1 MATDVKTLSKR
12 IAPFLTPA
20 NILSAMTL
28 VVTVVVYWDVL
39 VLRYQQ
45 FVEWAPGVSA
55 AVAQIWSI
63 VISVVVAVV
72 LHTTISRLLELVYFG
87 PLKRLNKLQK
97 ETPEK
102 MAELQG
108 RLFCQSVLLSTFAT
122 HLTAAENQ
130 ELGKVSDFLQ
140 DRENGPMKKGA
151 LEELALLRSLG
162 ALEIGKPLAD
172 SE

>member
-1 MATDVKTLSKR
+1 MAIDVRTLSNR
-12 IAPFLTPA
+12 IAPLLTPA
-20 NILSAMTL
+20 SILSAMTL

-55 AVAQIWSI
+55 AVAHIWSL
-63 VISVVVAVV
+63 VISVVAVV
-72 LHTTISRLLELVYFG
+72 LLHTTISGLLELVYFG

-97 ETPEK
+97 DTPEK

-108 RLFCQSVLLSTFAT
+108 RLFCQSVLLSTLAK

-130 ELGKVSDFLQ
+130 ELREVSDFLQ
-140 DRENGPMKKGA
+140 DRTDGPMKKGA
-151 LEELALLRSLG
+151 LEELALLRSLA
-162 ALEIGKPLAD
+162 ALEIKEPLAD
-172 SE
+172 VE